1 MNVFKSAYHRFY
13 MVIAAGVLISS
24 CGEQSV
30 RSSDEMLDVELDS
43 AKTSII
49 NVSGKLFSIPSPI
62 QTAILIR
69 DSKSPYDKSV
79 LNNPQ
84 NASKYQTNS
93 LKAINLG
100 VFGTE
105 MAYASLFDDGQS
117 ALQYYKAVD
126 MLANDLGIK
135 GAIDQDLVYRLGAN
149 AGNSDSLLILS
160 GRFYEEAD
168 NYLKVN
174 ERFDIAALVLTGG
187 WIESTYLTAL
197 TANNGNQQAR
207 DRLAEQKTA
216 IKTLSDVLVTATDP
230 EFQKGDILKAIE
242 ELQMIFNELQAKYT
256 FREPVTDAAKKTTVI
271 HSESKYEMS
280 DEQLATITEKI
291 TALRT
296 QIIQ

>member
-1 MNVFKSAYHRFY
+1 MNIFKRTSHRFLT
-13 MVIAAGVLISS
+13 VIAAGILLSS

-30 RSSDEMLDVELDS
+30 RSSDDMLDVHVDS
-43 AKTSII
+43 VKTSIV

-79 LNNPQ
+79 LNKPQ
-84 NASKYQTNS
+84 NASNYQTNT
-93 LKAINLG
+93 LRAINLG
-100 VFGTE
+100 VYGTE

-126 MLANDLGIK
+126 MLATELGIK

-197 TANNGNQQAR
+197 TANKGNQQAR
-207 DRLAEQKTA
+207 DRLAEQKSA
-216 IKTLSDVLVTATDP
+216 IKTLTEVLNTAADA
-230 EFQKGDILKAIE
+230 EFRKGDILKSIE
-242 ELQMIFNELQAKYT
+242 ELKTMYNDVNSRYT
-256 FREPVTDAAKKTTVI
+256 FQDPVTDENKKKTII
-271 HSESKYEMS
+271 HSETKFELS
-280 DEQLATITEKI
+280 DEQLASITEKI
-291 TALRT
+291 KALRT